1 MSVNEYG
8 GYDESHYSLNKNSF
22 YYSNF
27 SIAKKE
33 SASEVI

>member
-1 MSVNEYG
+1 MSLTEYG
-8 GYDESHYSLNKNSF
+8 GYDESHYSLSKNSS